1 MSVFDRLVRLG
12 LPVVPKFAVGRV
24 ARRYVA
30 GSTIAD
36 AGRVIREL
44 HQEGAVAT
52 VDVLGE
58 EVTEEERARRAAEQ
72 YVQLLDIIDS
82 EALPANVSIKP
93 TMLGLKISEDVAR
106 ANISAVVAAAAQR
119 DNFVRIDMEDHTC
132 TDATLAI
139 YRHVLAEHGHVG
151 VVLQSYMRRTL
162 EDIDDLLPL
171 GPNIRLCKGIYRE
184 PRAVAWKD
192 FDTIRAN
199 FVYALEKMLSGGA
212 YVAIATHD
220 PYLVWAGMRAVDRL
234 GLSPERY
241 EFQMLLGVDPE
252 LRRIILAAG
261 HRLRVYVPFG
271 RDWYPYCV
279 RRLRENPTIARHV
292 LRGMIGL
299 GP

>member
-30 GSTIAD
+30 GSTVAD
-36 AGRVIREL
+36 AVHVIREL

-58 EVTEEERARRAAEQ
+58 EVREEERARSAAEQ
-72 YVQLLDIIDS
+72 YVQLLDILDS

-106 ANISAVVAAAAQR
+106 TNISTVVAAAAQR

-162 EDIDDLLPL
+162 ADIDSLLPL

-212 YVAIATHD
+212 YVGIATHD
-220 PYLVWAGMRAVDRL
+220 PYLVWAGMRTVDRL
-234 GLSPERY
+234 GLPPERY